1 MMDKNAV
8 TYFLSR
14 AAAKEPRNF
23 IEKEIEEKKLKEQE
37 YFYRPPIQKTKADN
51 LLSEDE

>member
-23 IEKEIEEKKLKEQE
+23 IEKEIEEKKLKEEE
-37 YFYRPPIQKTKADN
+37 YFYRPPI
-51 LLSEDE
+51 